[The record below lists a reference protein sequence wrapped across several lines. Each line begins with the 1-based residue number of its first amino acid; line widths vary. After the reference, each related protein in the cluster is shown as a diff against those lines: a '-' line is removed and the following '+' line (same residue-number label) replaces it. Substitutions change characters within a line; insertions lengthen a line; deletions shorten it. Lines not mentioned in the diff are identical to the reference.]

1 MSLYAILTDADI
13 EVTVAN
19 PVHIKQIPKRKTDRK
34 DAKWLCTLML
44 HSLVRASFIPDKEQ
58 LELRDYC
65 RNCLFYNWQ
74 LTKIQN
80 RMLKILEIN
89 NIKIRSVV
97 STIHTK
103 TAMDIIRLLANGVTD
118 RTALANCAKGTLI
131 SKKAELEIAL
141 EGTLQ
146 DYHIRQLQMLLS
158 DHEHTKRQIEQLDQ
172 LITDIVSQHYAKAF
186 ECLDSISGI
195 AERSAQVIL
204 SEAGNNM
211 NRFPSADHFT
221 SWCSVAPGN
230 SESAGKRRHVAV
242 KKGNNYLRAAIVS
255 AAWAAVRMKD
265 SYWRA
270 LFERMRKRMK
280 TQKAIMAVARR
291 LLKVVYNTLQTLTI
305 YKEKGNAHFL
315 DLQAKATQYFSARRL
330 QQLNS

>member
-1 MSLYAILTDADI
+1 
-13 EVTVAN
+13 
-19 PVHIKQIPKRKTDRK
+19 
-34 DAKWLCTLML
+34 
-44 HSLVRASFIPDKEQ
+44 
-58 LELRDYC
+58 
-65 RNCLFYNWQ
+65 
-74 LTKIQN
+74 
-80 RMLKILEIN
+80 
-89 NIKIRSVV
+89 
-97 STIHTK
+97 
-103 TAMDIIRLLANGVTD
+103 
-118 RTALANCAKGTLI
+118 
-131 SKKAELEIAL
+131 
-141 EGTLQ
+141 
-146 DYHIRQLQMLLS
+146 MLLS
-158 DHEHTKRQIEQLDQ
+158 DHEHTKHQIELLDQ

-221 SWCSVAPGN
+221 SWCGVAPGN

-242 KKGNNYLRAAIVS
+242 KKGNNYLRAAIVG

-270 LFERMRKRMK
+270 LFERLRRRMK

-305 YKEKGNAHFL
+305 YKEKGIAHFL